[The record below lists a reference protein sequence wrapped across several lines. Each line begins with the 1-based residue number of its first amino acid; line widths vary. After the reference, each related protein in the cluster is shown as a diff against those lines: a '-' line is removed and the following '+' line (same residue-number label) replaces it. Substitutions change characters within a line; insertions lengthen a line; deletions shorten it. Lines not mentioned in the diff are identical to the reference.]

1 MGFKNKYFDPK
12 TYSQKVIF
20 LCVFI
25 FLDIIL
31 NSFTQFFDFGSE
43 SILEQYKL
51 LNYEKSPGD
60 AAYALL
66 R

>member
-43 SILEQYKL
+43 SILEQYNL